1 MFIHVKSHK
10 TEPVSADTLNL
21 HECVEYLE
29 SFFFAWD
36 PRWNRYD
43 QKTVTFKSKI
53 NEIKI
58 YAEKR
63 SLADDLWLWDFCH
76 KNVPLWTISDYE
88 IFHDLSLFDC
98 LETKYHILD
107 PSSTITTIYKNAVD
121 VKIKTRELCIAARAG
136 DDRPSDVILLAIRS
150 ISKLDKCKQYSWTTL
165 TKGLNTPTCHAK
177 SIRVLLR

>member
-88 IFHDLSLFDC
+88 IFHELSLFQLFRNQIPYFRSVFDDHYDLQKRRGC
-98 LETKYHILD
+98 KNQDTGALHCS
-107 PSSTITTIYKNAVD
+107 PRRRWSSLWRNP
-121 VKIKTRELCIAARAG
+121 ARN
-136 DDRPSDVILLAIRS
+136 S
-150 ISKLDKCKQYSWTTL
+150 IDQQV
-165 TKGLNTPTCHAK
+165 G
-177 SIRVLLR
+177 